1 MGQKQK
7 TKRSLKE
14 QFYLNIL
21 SWYENKGIK
30 ASDEATIIGKY
41 HKCFIVDKKYQKICE
56 RVMKHYE
63 KIQKENS
70 SISADRIK
78 FLTAFTAFT
87 LYAFLNSSNIKEVLA
102 DTDINSMLKEIQI
115 EATNEEE
122 ISEIDRI
129 YIEDAKRAE
138 KKRILKEQF
147 EELQK
152 RIEEEKKIAEEQE
165 RIRIEEEQQR
175 IAIYDSFLEEY
186 SGYSH
191 LDAEKVKEIAKK
203 TTNNYEDFTSILP
216 NKDFDL
222 TNPEAACMLFVCY
235 LNCDELTV
243 SLNEFGISKAE
254 LLTTTEIETTPH
266 DSIKELYLSNGE
278 KYSNFYGKICDFFNI
293 KNKSLALAVSIEE
306 IGWNGSYSSNNRNN
320 VRGMKYRSGEWQEFA
335 TLEWGII
342 GSCRNY
348 LELYNDY
355 TMDSILEMSCYHI
368 SGSKDL
374 PRIEDTDDEKKIK
387 EKEELIAEIMRW
399 KENVSSFY
407 YEISKNYDFYFTV
420 EEENDYTL
428 TRTRNE

>member
-122 ISEIDRI
+122 ISEIDKI

-186 SGYSH
+186 SDYSH
-191 LDAEKVKEIAKK
+191 LDAEKVKELARM

-216 NKDFDL
+216 NIDFD
-222 TNPEAACMLFVCY
+222 
-235 LNCDELTV
+235 
-243 SLNEFGISKAE
+243 
-254 LLTTTEIETTPH
+254 
-266 DSIKELYLSNGE
+266 
-278 KYSNFYGKICDFFNI
+278 
-293 KNKSLALAVSIEE
+293 
-306 IGWNGSYSSNNRNN
+306 
-320 VRGMKYRSGEWQEFA
+320 
-335 TLEWGII
+335 
-342 GSCRNY
+342 
-348 LELYNDY
+348 
-355 TMDSILEMSCYHI
+355 
-368 SGSKDL
+368 
-374 PRIEDTDDEKKIK
+374 
-387 EKEELIAEIMRW
+387 
-399 KENVSSFY
+399 
-407 YEISKNYDFYFTV
+407 
-420 EEENDYTL
+420 
-428 TRTRNE
+428 

>member
-152 RIEEEKKIAEEQE
+152 RIEEEKKIVEEQE

-235 LNCDELTV
+235 LNYDELTV
-243 SLNEFGISKAE
+243 SLNEFGLSKAE
-254 LLTTTEIETTPH
+254 LLTTTEIETVFYNTL
-266 DSIKELYLSNGE
+266 DELVLRDGND
-278 KYSNFYGKICDFFNI
+278 YSHYVGKICDLFNI
-293 KNKSLALAVSIEE
+293 RDKKMVLSVSYSE
-306 IGWNGSYSSNNRNN
+306 IGKTGSPASRNKNNFA
-320 VRGMKYRSGEWQEFA
+320 GM
-335 TLEWGII
+335 IV
-342 GSCRNY
+342 
-348 LELYNDY
+348 
-355 TMDSILEMSCYHI
+355 
-368 SGSKDL
+368 
-374 PRIEDTDDEKKIK
+374 DDEKLIFPSPEAGIIAMCENFKTTYNHYDFNNLS
-387 EKEELIAEIMRW
+387 ELARHYVKGPNGEYDAEAEGW
-399 KENVSSFY
+399 LTHFKSFY
-407 YEISKNYDFYFTV
+407 SEISKSYDLFFGID
-420 EEENDYTL
+420 EEADYTL
-428 TRTRNE
+428 VRTRME

>member
-1 MGQKQK
+1 
-7 TKRSLKE
+7 
-14 QFYLNIL
+14 
-21 SWYENKGIK
+21 
-30 ASDEATIIGKY
+30 
-41 HKCFIVDKKYQKICE
+41 
-56 RVMKHYE
+56 
-63 KIQKENS
+63 
-70 SISADRIK
+70 
-78 FLTAFTAFT
+78 
-87 LYAFLNSSNIKEVLA
+87 
-102 DTDINSMLKEIQI
+102 
-115 EATNEEE
+115 
-122 ISEIDRI
+122 
-129 YIEDAKRAE
+129 
-138 KKRILKEQF
+138 
-147 EELQK
+147 
-152 RIEEEKKIAEEQE
+152 
-165 RIRIEEEQQR
+165 
-175 IAIYDSFLEEY
+175 
-186 SGYSH
+186 
-191 LDAEKVKEIAKK
+191 
-203 TTNNYEDFTSILP
+203 
-216 NKDFDL
+216 
-222 TNPEAACMLFVCY
+222 MLFVCY